1 MNKILV
7 LLAAAFLLIIGTT
20 NNSKLQAQ
28 DPVYS
33 PDVEVDVKSP
43 DVEVHTKVQRHNQKQ
58 EMETL
63 LGRGSSFGGFI
74 ALSSKVADVNGQT
87 ALLSGGQL
95 AMVLNHSLN
104 IGLVGYGL
112 VTDVNANYLDTSG
125 RNYFFE
131 MGYGGL
137 LVEPVIQPNKLV
149 HLSFPIILGGGWA
162 GVTDERF
169 YEAGFNYD
177 HDVVE
182 TDVFWVIEPSVNV
195 EVNIWKIARIGFG
208 IGYRYL
214 GDTEFINT
222 TDSNMSGLS
231 GNVTFKLGWF

>member
-1 MNKILV
+1 
-7 LLAAAFLLIIGTT
+7 
-20 NNSKLQAQ
+20 
-28 DPVYS
+28 
-33 PDVEVDVKSP
+33 
-43 DVEVHTKVQRHNQKQ
+43 
-58 EMETL
+58 METL
-63 LGRGSSFGGFI
+63 LNQKTSFGGFLG
-74 ALSSKVADVNGQT
+74 LSSKVADVNGQT
-87 ALLSGGQL
+87 ALLTGGQL

-112 VTDVNANYLDTSG
+112 VTDVNANYIDVSG
-125 RNYFFE
+125 RDYFFE

-137 LVEPVIQPNKLV
+137 LVEPVIRPNKLV
-149 HLSFPIILGGGWA
+149 HISFPVILGGGWA

-182 TDVFWVIEPSVNV
+182 SDVFWVVEPSVNV

-208 IGYRYL
+208 MGYRYL
-214 GDTEFINT
+214 GDTNFENT
-222 TDSNMSGLS
+222 TDADMSGLS